1 MPNAD
6 ECLPPEGSA
15 LREAFEA
22 LIAVLHE
29 RQVRYALIGGLAMLQ
44 YARVRTTDDI
54 DLLLML
60 PQIAMPGLFEQLKDR
75 GFTVDVARNIQ
86 ELREGGITVIQ
97 FGTVPVDLMRPLL
110 PAFAH
115 ILERAVP
122 TAVLG
127 RKVQVSSPEGLI
139 IMKLIAMRP
148 QDQADIRDLIAGGGE
163 LNLKYIRN
171 ELDQIMAPD
180 DPRRV
185 KLEAWLAGH
194 E

>member
-1 MPNAD
+1 
-6 ECLPPEGSA
+6 
-15 LREAFEA
+15 
-22 LIAVLHE
+22 
-29 RQVRYALIGGLAMLQ
+29 
-44 YARVRTTDDI
+44 
-54 DLLLML
+54 
-60 PQIAMPGLFEQLKDR
+60 
-75 GFTVDVARNIQ
+75 
-86 ELREGGITVIQ
+86 
-97 FGTVPVDLMRPLL
+97 MRPLL
-110 PAFAH
+110 PAKAH